1 MVQKLQLENFL
12 PYRLNR
18 AAAAASVQ
26 LSSIYRQKYG
36 LTVPEWRTL
45 STLAQFGE
53 LTAKQIGAHSSM
65 HKTKVSRAV
74 SSLNSRRWLTRKRD
88 IADRRLEKLSLTA
101 LGEQAYRQLEPQM
114 LDFEVQLLA
123 GLTTNERD
131 RMLQGIS
138 ILEKALGV
146 IEQHRFE

>member
-1 MVQKLQLENFL
+1 MQKLQLEKFL

-18 AAAAASVQ
+18 AAAAASTQ
-26 LSSIYRQKYG
+26 LSLIYRRKYG

-74 SSLNSRRWLTRKRD
+74 SSLNTRRWLSRERD
-88 IADRRLEKLSLTA
+88 DADRRVEKLNLTSR
-101 LGEQAYRQLEPQM
+101 GQQAYKQLEPQM
-114 LDFEVQLLA
+114 LGFEVELLLR
-123 GLTTNERD
+123 LTSAERKALLHG
-131 RMLQGIS
+131 MS

-146 IEQHRFE
+146 VDD

>member
-1 MVQKLQLENFL
+1 MQELQLEKFL

-18 AAAAASVQ
+18 AAAAASTQ
-26 LSSIYRQKYG
+26 LSLIYRRKYA

-74 SSLNSRRWLTRKRD
+74 SSLSTRRWLTRERD
-88 IADRRLEKLSLTA
+88 ATDRRLEKLNLTSR
-101 LGEQAYRQLEPQM
+101 GQQAYKQLEPQM
-114 LDFEVQLLA
+114 LGFEIELLSR
-123 GLTTNERD
+123 LTDEERTALLHG
-131 RMLQGIS
+131 MS

-146 IEQHRFE
+146 VDDRLA

>member
-1 MVQKLQLENFL
+1 MQKLQLEKFL

-18 AAAAASVQ
+18 AAAAASTQ
-26 LSSIYRQKYG
+26 LSSIYRRKYG

-53 LTAKQIGAHSSM
+53 LTAKQIGAHSAM

-74 SSLNSRRWLTRKRD
+74 SSLNTRRWLSRERD
-88 IADRRLEKLSLTA
+88 EADRRLEKLNLTPHG
-101 LGEQAYRQLEPQM
+101 LQAYKQLEPQM
-114 LDFEVQLLA
+114 LGFEIELLSR
-123 GLTTNERD
+123 LTLAERKSLLHG
-131 RMLQGIS
+131 MS

-146 IEQHRFE
+146 TDD

>member
-1 MVQKLQLENFL
+1 MVQKLLLENFL

-18 AAAAASVQ
+18 AAAAASIQ
-26 LSSIYRQKYG
+26 LSSIYRRKYG

-74 SSLNSRRWLTRKRD
+74 SSLNDRRWLTRERD
-88 IADRRLEKLSLTA
+88 TTDRRLEKLNLTA
-101 LGEQAYRQLEPQM
+101 RGKQAYRQLEPQM
-114 LDFEVQLLA
+114 LDFEVRLLA
-123 GLTTNERD
+123 GLSATERED
-131 RMLQGIS
+131 MLRGIA

-146 IEQHRFE
+146 LES

>member
-1 MVQKLQLENFL
+1 MQKLQLEKFL

-18 AAAAASVQ
+18 AAAAASTQ
-26 LSSIYRQKYG
+26 LSSVYWRKYG

-74 SSLNSRRWLTRKRD
+74 PVDQFCTAFSPV
-88 IADRRLEKLSLTA
+88 ALS
-101 LGEQAYRQLEPQM
+101 QLYT
-114 LDFEVQLLA
+114 V
-123 GLTTNERD
+123 
-131 RMLQGIS
+131 
-138 ILEKALGV
+138 
-146 IEQHRFE
+146 

>member
-1 MVQKLQLENFL
+1 MPELQLEKFL

-18 AAAAASVQ
+18 AAAAASSQ
-26 LSSIYRQKYG
+26 LSLIYRRKYG

-74 SSLNSRRWLTRKRD
+74 ASLSTRRWLSRERD
-88 IADRRLEKLSLTA
+88 RTDRRLERLTLTA
-101 LGEQAYRQLEPQM
+101 RGYQAYKLLEPQM
-114 LDFEVQLLA
+114 LQFETELLSR
-123 GLTTNERD
+123 LTTAERSA
-131 RMLQGIS
+131 LIQGMNM
-138 ILEKALGV
+138 LEKALG
-146 IEQHRFE
+146 IPDD

>member
-1 MVQKLQLENFL
+1 MAQKLQLENFL

-53 LTAKQIGAHSSM
+53 LTAKQIGAHSAM

-74 SSLNSRRWLTRKRD
+74 SSLNTRRWLTRKRD
-88 IADRRLEKLSLTA
+88 SSDRRLEKLNLTT
-101 LGEQAYRQLEPQM
+101 LGEQAYLQLEPQM

-123 GLTTNERD
+123 GLTASERD

-146 IEQHRFE
+146 LDN

>member
-26 LSSIYRQKYG
+26 LSAIYRRKYG

-74 SSLNSRRWLTRKRD
+74 SSLNTRRWLSRKRD
-88 IADRRLEKLSLTA
+88 AADRRLEQLNLTA
-101 LGEQAYRQLEPQM
+101 RGKEAYNQLEPQM

-123 GLTTNERD
+123 GLTATERD
-131 RMLQGIS
+131 EMMRGIA

-146 IEQHRFE
+146 LDT

>member
-1 MVQKLQLENFL
+1 MPELQLEKFL

-18 AAAAASVQ
+18 VAAAASSQ
-26 LSSIYRQKYG
+26 LSLIYRRKYG

-74 SSLNSRRWLTRKRD
+74 ASLSTRRWLSRERD
-88 IADRRLEKLSLTA
+88 LTDRRLERLNLTSR
-101 LGEQAYRQLEPQM
+101 GYQAYKLLEPQM
-114 LDFEVQLLA
+114 LQFETELLSR
-123 GLTTNERD
+123 LTAAERSA
-131 RMLQGIS
+131 LIQGMS
-138 ILEKALGV
+138 MLEKALG
-146 IEQHRFE
+146 IADD

>member
-1 MVQKLQLENFL
+1 MQKLQLEKFL

-18 AAAAASVQ
+18 AAAAASTQ
-26 LSSIYRQKYG
+26 LSLIYRRKYG

-74 SSLNSRRWLTRKRD
+74 NSLNTRRWLSRERD
-88 IADRRLEKLSLTA
+88 DADRRLEKLNLTSL
-101 LGEQAYRQLEPQM
+101 GQQAYKQLEPQM
-114 LDFEVQLLA
+114 LGFEIELLSR
-123 GLTTNERD
+123 LTSAERHALLHG
-131 RMLQGIS
+131 MF

-146 IEQHRFE
+146 MDD